1 MVAAVACGSIAV
13 SSNTAQAAF
22 SDVTTFAG
30 SGVAGN
36 VDATGTA
43 ATFNKPQ
50 GLAFD
55 SAGNMYV
62 AESGNYSIRKIT
74 PAGAVT
80 TLAGSGSPG
89 NSNGTGSAASFNAPS
104 TTAVDATGNVFV
116 SDFQNNLIRKITPA
130 GVVTT
135 FAGSGSTGHANGSG
149 TSASFAGP
157 QALAIDAAGNVF
169 VADRFNNR
177 IRKITPGGLVSYVA
191 GSESPGNTDGNGAA
205 ASFNEPL
212 GIAVDPTGNLY
223 VADFA
228 NHVIRKITPLGD
240 VTTLAGSGSPG
251 ATDGTGTGASFKYPT
266 GVATDS
272 SGNVFVAD
280 GNNNLIRKI
289 TAAGVVTTL
298 AGSGSAGNVD
308 AAGTLSSFDFPSHV
322 ATDAAGNVF
331 VSDTD
336 NNMIRK
342 IDATGAV
349 AVTTTTITTTVLAS
363 TTTLPGA
370 TTTIAVYVP
379 TTPAPSTPSAITSS
393 ATTIA
398 SPSTTTSI
406 AQNSVI
412 PSDTTTT
419 LPVASSPALLA
430 TVPAPAMT
438 AAVAYTGART
448 TGTAFLGT
456 FMVFIGVLAMTLRSQ
471 LDTKRRRHSRD

>member
-1 MVAAVACGSIAV
+1 M
-13 SSNTAQAAF
+13 SSR
-22 SDVTTFAG
+22 
-30 SGVAGN
+30 
-36 VDATGTA
+36 
-43 ATFNKPQ
+43 
-50 GLAFD
+50 
-55 SAGNMYV
+55 
-62 AESGNYSIRKIT
+62 YSIQ
-74 PAGAVT
+74 P
-80 TLAGSGSPG
+80 
-89 NSNGTGSAASFNAPS
+89 GSASVRSYACRSQDAPPSGFVGSWLPVWPVAPS
-104 TTAVDATGNVFV
+104 PC
-116 SDFQNNLIRKITPA
+116 PA
-130 GVVTT
+130 
-135 FAGSGSTGHANGSG
+135 
-149 TSASFAGP
+149 
-157 QALAIDAAGNVF
+157 AAGNVF
-169 VADRFNNR
+169 VADRFNDR
-177 IRKITPGGLVSYVA
+177 IRKITPGGLVSNVA
-191 GSESPGNTDGNGAA
+191 GTGSFGNTNGNGAA

-212 GIAVDPTGNLY
+212 GIAVDPSGNLY

-266 GVATDS
+266 GVAADS

-336 NNMIRK
+336 NNVIRK

-349 AVTTTTITTTVLAS
+349 AVTTTTTTTTVIAS

-379 TTPAPSTPSAITSS
+379 TTPAPSTPAPSTPAPSTPPAI
-393 ATTIA
+393 TIA

-419 LPVASSPALLA
+419 LTVTSSPALLA

-448 TGTAFLGT
+448 TGTALMGT
-456 FMVFIGVLAMTLRSQ
+456 LMVFIGVLAMTLRSR